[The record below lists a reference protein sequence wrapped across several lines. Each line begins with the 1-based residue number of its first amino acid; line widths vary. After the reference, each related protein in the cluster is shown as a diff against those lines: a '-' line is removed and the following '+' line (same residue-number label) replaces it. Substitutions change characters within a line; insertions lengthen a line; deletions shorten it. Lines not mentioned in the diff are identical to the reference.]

1 MVIPFIFHL
10 YIYIYLIHIIPCIY
24 PIDYPIY
31 IPFIP
36 FICHLNAIYP
46 RHPSHRPQAPTS
58 GPAGEKQHSLGGAET
73 ASDEP
78 LRQSQGTIPRCSQRV
93 VFGN

>member
-1 MVIPFIFHL
+1 MPFK
-10 YIYIYLIHIIPCIY
+10 
-24 PIDYPIY
+24 
-31 IPFIP
+31 
-36 FICHLNAIYP
+36 CHLPTSPIA
-46 RHPSHRPQAPTS
+46 SPQAPTS